1 MRGKIMQNLQQ
12 LQQKRGEIL
21 SKIKEIEKDTKGI
34 DTILDA
40 LKSQRWYFFKNKKTV
55 LFDKNSGLLWA
66 NLNYFPYGI
75 KQKDGSYKE
84 YYWYNIKD
92 KQYEEKIK
100 EVIAKF
106 DFDGVTGF
114 RIPDLYELCNI
125 FEDDTDLIP
134 FSELLFNISQYSNNY
149 WYFMHQNKPYIRDFN
164 LSLSRATD
172 YLMDANYQPS
182 YLFPCSSYLINE
194 LDYQNEVLNTSNSI
208 YTEKERLQHLLDIFV
223 KHQLQPM
230 FNNKKATEAYN
241 KIYIE
246 KANLQ
251 KELQALEPELQKL
264 QEEQKRLEEL
274 AAKEKETLSSTF
286 DYKFLLSKYNMEEI
300 GSSMIQYY
308 EAVQSW
314 INELLQKIND
324 YEKQKEKVILDFN
337 TISLK
342 LSKKYENNS
351 NLTEQEND
359 LLQQRQAFFE
369 KNLSLGMHSV
379 KSKLLAVKKQAD
391 DLEQCI
397 DQIDEGQN
405 SIKELALL
413 EKEERINF
421 AFLAENTAK
430 IIKNALR
437 KIEFFEKQHQFVL
450 HAIEIWES
458 WTEDYKILKTT
469 YKEDLKNSC
478 KEDDVEE
485 EIWSKWYEDWRKL
498 RFAIEEKIQPV
509 IERGLKS
516 EITVSSNQK
525 ENVAERLIAVL
536 EDYKNNI
543 DKFYLET
550 RKGIYQKYVFQSG
563 GELQEKFEAEGILY
577 GFASTLQADLQN
589 IIFDCKNAE
598 DRIFILN
605 WANSLLDISIDEILA
620 FVADNDLQA
629 ISKEILTEFAS
640 LKQKN
645 YDIYLADAKAYAE
658 EKAKRE
664 KEYNSLVFKMRK
676 DLMKQ
681 Q

>member
-1 MRGKIMQNLQQ
+1 MQNLQQ
-12 LQQKRGEIL
+12 LQQKREEIL

-34 DTILDA
+34 NTILDA

-75 KQKDGSYKE
+75 KQKDGSYEE
-84 YYWYNIKD
+84 YYWGDINRQEWK
-92 KQYEEKIK
+92 EKI
-100 EVIAKF
+100 EEIIAGF

-114 RIPDLYELCNI
+114 RIPDAYEFWNTI
-125 FEDDTDLIP
+125 SDKTIP
-134 FSELLFNISQYSNNY
+134 FKGSSNYYVLNQKDFWFVMYGNKLYSKYAGTLCPNATCELIGNE
-149 WYFMHQNKPYIRDFN
+149 
-164 LSLSRATD
+164 AC
-172 YLMDANYQPS
+172 
-182 YLFPCSSYLINE
+182 LFPCSSYLIDG
-194 LDYQNEVLNTSNSI
+194 LDYQNEVINTSNSI
-208 YTEKERLQHLLDIFV
+208 YTEKERIQHLLDIFV
-223 KHQLQPM
+223 KHQLQPI
-230 FNNKKATEAYN
+230 FNDEKATEAYN
-241 KIYIE
+241 KIYINKE
-246 KANLQ
+246 NLQ

-274 AAKEKETLSSTF
+274 AAKEKEKETLSSTF

-300 GSSMIQYY
+300 GNSMIQYY

-391 DLEQCI
+391 DLEQRI

-498 RFAIEEKIQPV
+498 RFAIEEKIQPA

-516 EITVSSNQK
+516 EITVSSSKK

-577 GFASTLQADLQN
+577 GFASTLQSELQN

-629 ISKEILTEFAS
+629 ISQEILTEFAS

-681 Q
+681 K

>member
-1 MRGKIMQNLQQ
+1 MQNLQQ
-12 LQQKRGEIL
+12 LQQKREEIL

-75 KQKDGSYKE
+75 KQGNGNYSFYNWKDIDYQEWK
-84 YYWYNIKD
+84 
-92 KQYEEKIK
+92 EKI
-100 EVIAKF
+100 EEIIAGF

-114 RIPDLYELCNI
+114 RIPDLYKLWNVVLSK
-125 FEDDTDLIP
+125 TIP
-134 FSELLFNISQYSNNY
+134 FRKKNFNYYQLFTNNVECWFVIYNNELRGKDLSSSDVTYCLYNDQSS
-149 WYFMHQNKPYIRDFN
+149 YI
-164 LSLSRATD
+164 
-172 YLMDANYQPS
+172 
-182 YLFPCSSYLINE
+182 FPCSSYLIDG
-194 LDYQNEVLNTSNSI
+194 LDYQNEVINKRNSI

-223 KHQLQPM
+223 KHQLQPI
-230 FNNKKATEAYN
+230 FNDEKATQAYN
-241 KIYIE
+241 KIYINKE
-246 KANLQ
+246 NLQ
-251 KELQALEPELQKL
+251 KELQALESEIQKL

-314 INELLQKIND
+314 INELLQKLDD
-324 YEKQKEKVILDFN
+324 YETQKEKVILDFN

-391 DLEQCI
+391 DLEQRI

-498 RFAIEEKIQPV
+498 RFAIEEKIQPA

-577 GFASTLQADLQN
+577 GFASTLQSELQN

-629 ISKEILTEFAS
+629 ISQEILTEFAS

-681 Q
+681 K

>member
-1 MRGKIMQNLQQ
+1 M
-12 LQQKRGEIL
+12 
-21 SKIKEIEKDTKGI
+21 
-34 DTILDA
+34 
-40 LKSQRWYFFKNKKTV
+40 
-55 LFDKNSGLLWA
+55 LFDKESGLLWA

-75 KQKDGSYKE
+75 KQGDGIYSYYDWE
-84 YYWYNIKD
+84 DIDYQDW
-92 KQYEEKIK
+92 EEKTEEI
-100 EVIAKF
+100 IAGF
-106 DFDGVTGF
+106 DFDGITGF
-114 RIPDLYELCNI
+114 RIPDTYEFWNAI
-125 FEDDTDLIP
+125 SDKTIP
-134 FSELLFNISQYSNNY
+134 FSDCYKQESLWFIMYE
-149 WYFMHQNKPYIRDFN
+149 NKLCSKYIDPSSDLPIRN
-164 LSLSRATD
+164 
-172 YLMDANYQPS
+172 S
-182 YLFPCSSYLINE
+182 YLFPCSSYLING
-194 LDYQNEVLNTSNSI
+194 LDYQNEVINKSNSI

-230 FNNKKATEAYN
+230 FDDKKATQAYN

-246 KANLQ
+246 KVNLQ

-300 GSSMIQYY
+300 GNSMIQYY

-391 DLEQCI
+391 DLEQRI

-498 RFAIEEKIQPV
+498 RFAIEEKIQPA

-516 EITVSSNQK
+516 EITVSSSKK

-577 GFASTLQADLQN
+577 GFASTLQSELQN

-605 WANSLLDISIDEILA
+605 WANSLLDISIDEILT
-620 FVADNDLQA
+620 FVADNDLQT

>member
-1 MRGKIMQNLQQ
+1 MRGEAIVQKLQQ
-12 LQQKRGEIL
+12 LQQKREEIL
-21 SKIKEIEKDTKGI
+21 SKIKEIEKDIKGT
-34 DTILDA
+34 DKILEA
-40 LKSQRWYFFKNKKTV
+40 LKNQRWYFFKNKKTV

-66 NLNYFPYGI
+66 NLNYFPYGEKHEDI
-75 KQKDGSYKE
+75 NYYSYSWNDIDYQDYK
-84 YYWYNIKD
+84 
-92 KQYEEKIK
+92 EKIK
-100 EVIAKF
+100 EIIATF
-106 DFDGVTGF
+106 DFEGVTGF
-114 RIPDLYELCNI
+114 RIPDAYELWNVVN
-125 FEDDTDLIP
+125 DTTIP
-134 FSELLFNISQYSNNY
+134 FHTGRNYCLRNQGSWYVIYQNELHSEYLDCSGATYNIAY
-149 WYFMHQNKPYIRDFN
+149 DF
-164 LSLSRATD
+164 ACI
-172 YLMDANYQPS
+172 
-182 YLFPCSSYLINE
+182 FPCSSYLIDG
-194 LDYQNEVLNTSNSI
+194 LDYQNEVINTSNSI

-223 KHQLQPM
+223 NHELQPI
-230 FNNKKATEAYN
+230 FNDEKATEAYN

-251 KELQALEPELQKL
+251 KELQALEPEIQKL
-264 QEEQKRLEEL
+264 QEEQKRLEEIAL
-274 AAKEKETLSSTF
+274 KEKETLSSTF

-300 GSSMIQYY
+300 GTSMIQYY

-324 YEKQKEKVILDFN
+324 YEIQKEKVILDFN
-337 TISLK
+337 AISLK

-391 DLEQCI
+391 DLEQRI
-397 DQIDEGQN
+397 NQIDEGQN

-450 HAIEIWES
+450 HSIEIWES

-498 RFAIEEKIQPV
+498 RFAIEQKIQPA

-516 EITVSSNQK
+516 EMIVSSTQK

-543 DKFYLET
+543 DKFYLEA

-563 GELQEKFEAEGILY
+563 GELQEKFETEGILY
-577 GFASTLQADLQN
+577 GFTSTLQSELQN

-605 WANSLLDISIDEILA
+605 WANSLLDISIDEILD
-620 FVADNDLQA
+620 FVANNDLQS
-629 ISKEILTEFAS
+629 ISQKILTEFAS

-681 Q
+681 K

>member
-1 MRGKIMQNLQQ
+1 MQNLQQ
-12 LQQKRGEIL
+12 LQQKREEIL
-21 SKIKEIEKDTKGI
+21 SEIKEIEKDTEGTDI
-34 DTILDA
+34 ILDA

-75 KQKDGSYKE
+75 KQRNGSYKQ
-84 YYWYNIKD
+84 YSWPNIKD
-92 KQYEEKIK
+92 KKYEEKIK

-106 DFDGVTGF
+106 DFNGVTGF
-114 RIPDLYELCNI
+114 RMPDLYELWNI
-125 FEDDTDLIP
+125 FKDGTNSIP
-134 FSELLFNISQYSNNY
+134 FFKLLNRLDNY
-149 WYFMHQNKPYIRDFN
+149 WYFMHQNKPYTKDFD
-164 LSLSRATD
+164 SGSSRATD
-172 YLMDANYQPS
+172 YLRDVDYHSAYI
-182 YLFPCSSYLINE
+182 FPCSSYLIDG
-194 LDYQNEVLNTSNSI
+194 LDYQNEVINKRNSI

-230 FNNKKATEAYN
+230 FDDKKATQAYN

-246 KANLQ
+246 KANLK
-251 KELQALEPELQKL
+251 KELQALESEIQKL

-286 DYKFLLSKYNMEEI
+286 DYNFLLSKYNIEEI

-391 DLEQCI
+391 DLEQRI

-413 EKEERINF
+413 EKEERVHF

-498 RFAIEEKIQPV
+498 RFAIEEKIQPA

-516 EITVSSNQK
+516 EITVSSSKK

-577 GFASTLQADLQN
+577 GFASTLQSELQN

-629 ISKEILTEFAS
+629 ISQEILTEFAS

-681 Q
+681 K

>member
-1 MRGKIMQNLQQ
+1 MQNLQQ
-12 LQQKRGEIL
+12 LQQKREEIL

-84 YYWYNIKD
+84 YDLEDIDYQERK
-92 KQYEEKIK
+92 EKI
-100 EVIAKF
+100 EEIIAGF
-106 DFDGVTGF
+106 DFDGITGF
-114 RIPDLYELCNI
+114 RIPDTYE
-125 FEDDTDLIP
+125 FENAILDNTIP
-134 FSELLFNISQYSNNY
+134 FSDCYKQNSFWFIMYENKLFS
-149 WYFMHQNKPYIRDFN
+149 KYIVFSSDLPMRN
-164 LSLSRATD
+164 
-172 YLMDANYQPS
+172 S
-182 YLFPCSSYLINE
+182 YLFPCSSYLIDE
-194 LDYQNEVLNTSNSI
+194 LDYQNEVINTSNSI

-230 FNNKKATEAYN
+230 FDDKKATQAYN

-274 AAKEKETLSSTF
+274 AAKEKEKEKETLSSTF

-391 DLEQCI
+391 DLEQRI

-413 EKEERINF
+413 EKEERVHF

-498 RFAIEEKIQPV
+498 RFAIEEKIQPA

-516 EITVSSNQK
+516 EITVSSSKK

-577 GFASTLQADLQN
+577 GFASTLQSELQN

-629 ISKEILTEFAS
+629 ISQEILTEFAS

-664 KEYNSLVFKMRK
+664 YNSLVFKMRK

-681 Q
+681 K